1 MRSSSGSKPKTG
13 AMAPGNE
20 PEPVTQPRAEL
31 LSQGDGHWILS
42 GNLLFETSAQLLAEG
57 EAAFGTAPRVEID
70 LSRIGRMDSAGLA
83 LLLEWSIAARAGGRV
98 VVYRNPPAV
107 LGALAGI
114 SDVAEFVT
122 GGA

>member
-1 MRSSSGSKPKTG
+1 M
-13 AMAPGNE
+13 
-20 PEPVTQPRAEL
+20 TQPSAEL
-31 LSQGDGHWILS
+31 LARGDGRWMLS
-42 GNLLFETSAQLLAEG
+42 GDLLFETSARLLAEG
-57 EAAFGTAPRVEID
+57 EAAFGAASRVEVD
-70 LSRIGRMDSAGLA
+70 LSRVGRMDSAGLA